1 MYKCKHLALISIDI
15 RSINNLKLNNTFKF
29 TTVAL
34 TESLAAAKYVQWGIH
49 HAQKKPLGEKGH
61 IHG

>member
-1 MYKCKHLALISIDI
+1 MSKKGQTYPNI

-34 TESLAAAKYVQWGIH
+34 TESLAAAQYVQWGIH
-49 HAQKKPLGEKGH
+49 HAQKQR
-61 IHG
+61 